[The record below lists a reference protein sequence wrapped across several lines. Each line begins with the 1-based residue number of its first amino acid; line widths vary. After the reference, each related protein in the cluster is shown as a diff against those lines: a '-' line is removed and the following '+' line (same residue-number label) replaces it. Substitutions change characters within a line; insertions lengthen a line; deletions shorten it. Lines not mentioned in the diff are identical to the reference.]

1 MPNKKKE
8 YETFAAEPMA
18 EVPEMKEL
26 IENKM
31 AEMQAGANL
40 VPNETPIVETKP
52 YTIEKITR
60 SCDRSIS
67 VNYQTYK
74 VSTILSA
81 TVNIQDATQE
91 ELDAMSR
98 EIYAQA
104 EKYTLEEINKIAQ
117 TLGR

>member
-1 MPNKKKE
+1 MVNNNQS
-8 YETFAAEPMA
+8 AAEPMV
-18 EVPEMKEL
+18 EVPEVNEQK
-26 IENKM
+26 
-31 AEMQAGANL
+31 AEDM
-40 VPNETPIVETKP
+40 KP

-81 TVNIQDATQE
+81 TVNKQNATQE

-104 EKYTLEEINKIAQ
+104 EKHTLEEIQKIAQ

>member
-1 MPNKKKE
+1 MVNNNQS
-8 YETFAAEPMA
+8 AAEPMV
-18 EVPEMKEL
+18 EVPEVNEQK
-26 IENKM
+26 
-31 AEMQAGANL
+31 AEEM
-40 VPNETPIVETKP
+40 KP

-81 TVNIQDATQE
+81 TVNKQNATQE

-104 EKYTLEEINKIAQ
+104 EKHTLEEIQKIAQ

>member
-1 MPNKKKE
+1 MVNNNQ
-8 YETFAAEPMA
+8 YAAEQMV
-18 EVPEMKEL
+18 EVPEVNEQK
-26 IENKM
+26 
-31 AEMQAGANL
+31 AEEM
-40 VPNETPIVETKP
+40 KP

-81 TVNIQDATQE
+81 TVNKQNATQE

-104 EKYTLEEINKIAQ
+104 EKHTLEEIQKIAQ

>member
-1 MPNKKKE
+1 MVNNNQS
-8 YETFAAEPMA
+8 AAEPMVEFSEVNEQKA
-18 EVPEMKEL
+18 EEM
-26 IENKM
+26 
-31 AEMQAGANL
+31 
-40 VPNETPIVETKP
+40 KP

-81 TVNIQDATQE
+81 TVNKQNATQE

-104 EKYTLEEINKIAQ
+104 EKHTLEEIQKIAQ

>member
-1 MPNKKKE
+1 MENKN
-8 YETFAAEPMA
+8 YAAEPMA

-31 AEMQAGANL
+31 AEMQAGSNL
-40 VPNETPIVETKP
+40 VPNETPVVVTKP
-52 YTIEKITR
+52 YTIDKITR

-81 TVNIQDATQE
+81 TVQDPKATKE
-91 ELDAMSR
+91 EIDAMSA
-98 EIYAQA
+98 EIYAMA
-104 EKYTLEEINKIAQ
+104 EAQ
-117 TLGR
+117 TLAEIDKIRTALGR

>member
-1 MPNKKKE
+1 MVNNNQS
-8 YETFAAEPMA
+8 AAEPMV
-18 EVPEMKEL
+18 EVPEVNEQK
-26 IENKM
+26 
-31 AEMQAGANL
+31 AEEM
-40 VPNETPIVETKP
+40 KP

-81 TVNIQDATQE
+81 TVNKQNATQE
-91 ELDAMSR
+91 EVDAMSR

-104 EKYTLEEINKIAQ
+104 EKHTLEEIQKIAQ

>member
-1 MPNKKKE
+1 MVNNNQSE
-8 YETFAAEPMA
+8 AEPMV
-18 EVPEMKEL
+18 EVPEVNEQK
-26 IENKM
+26 
-31 AEMQAGANL
+31 AEEM
-40 VPNETPIVETKP
+40 KP

-81 TVNIQDATQE
+81 TVNKQNATQE

-104 EKYTLEEINKIAQ
+104 EKHTLEEIQKIAQ

>member
-1 MPNKKKE
+1 MVNNNQS
-8 YETFAAEPMA
+8 AAEPMV
-18 EVPEMKEL
+18 EVPEVNEQK
-26 IENKM
+26 
-31 AEMQAGANL
+31 AEEM
-40 VPNETPIVETKP
+40 KP

-81 TVNIQDATQE
+81 TVNKQNATQE

-104 EKYTLEEINKIAQ
+104 EKHALEEIQKIAQ

>member
-1 MPNKKKE
+1 MVNNNQS
-8 YETFAAEPMA
+8 AAEQMV
-18 EVPEMKEL
+18 EVPEVNEQK
-26 IENKM
+26 
-31 AEMQAGANL
+31 AEEM
-40 VPNETPIVETKP
+40 KP

-81 TVNIQDATQE
+81 TVNKQNATQE
-91 ELDAMSR
+91 EVDAMSR

-104 EKYTLEEINKIAQ
+104 EKHTLEEIQKIAQ

>member
-1 MPNKKKE
+1 MVNNNQS
-8 YETFAAEPMA
+8 AAEPMV
-18 EVPEMKEL
+18 EVPEVNEQK
-26 IENKM
+26 
-31 AEMQAGANL
+31 AEEM
-40 VPNETPIVETKP
+40 KP

-81 TVNIQDATQE
+81 TVNKPNATQE

-104 EKYTLEEINKIAQ
+104 EKHTLEEIQKIAQ

>member
-1 MPNKKKE
+1 MVNNNQ
-8 YETFAAEPMA
+8 YAAEPMV
-18 EVPEMKEL
+18 EVPEVNEQK
-26 IENKM
+26 
-31 AEMQAGANL
+31 AEEM
-40 VPNETPIVETKP
+40 KP

-81 TVNIQDATQE
+81 TVNKQNATQE

-104 EKYTLEEINKIAQ
+104 EKHTLEEIQKIAQ

>member
-1 MPNKKKE
+1 MVNNNQSE
-8 YETFAAEPMA
+8 AEPIV
-18 EVPEMKEL
+18 EVPEVNEQK
-26 IENKM
+26 
-31 AEMQAGANL
+31 AEEM
-40 VPNETPIVETKP
+40 KP

-81 TVNIQDATQE
+81 TVNKQNATQE
-91 ELDAMSR
+91 EVDAMSR

-104 EKYTLEEINKIAQ
+104 EKHTLEEIQKIAQ

>member
-1 MPNKKKE
+1 MGNKKTG
-8 YETFAAEPMA
+8 YETYAAEPMA
-18 EVPEMKEL
+18 EVPEMKDLFEQKIQEL
-26 IENKM
+26 QD
-31 AEMQAGANL
+31 AEQAQKVA
-40 VPNETPIVETKP
+40 ETKP

-81 TVNIQDATQE
+81 TVNKQNATQE

-104 EKYTLEEINKIAQ
+104 EKHTLEEIQKIAQ

>member
-1 MPNKKKE
+1 MVNNNQS
-8 YETFAAEPMA
+8 AAEPMVEFPEVNEQKA
-18 EVPEMKEL
+18 EE
-26 IENKM
+26 I
-31 AEMQAGANL
+31 
-40 VPNETPIVETKP
+40 KP

-81 TVNIQDATQE
+81 TVNKQNATQE

-104 EKYTLEEINKIAQ
+104 EKHTLEEIQKIAQ

>member
-1 MPNKKKE
+1 MPNKK
-8 YETFAAEPMA
+8 ETKQYAAEPLT
-18 EVPEMKEL
+18 EVPEMKALMEQ
-26 IENKM
+26 KA
-31 AEMQAGANL
+31 AE
-40 VPNETPIVETKP
+40 IKP

-81 TVNIQDATQE
+81 TVNKQDATQE

-104 EKYTLEEINKIAQ
+104 EKQTLEEINKIAQ